1 MTGYR
6 VFLRGEPSTE
16 HVLAAL
22 ELVHPLLA
30 LDGPIGPADLVGVR
44 GSLLIE
50 LREDHEETDHAGL
63 ARYPLLVRFVPAAN
77 EMSAW
82 IAAHA
87 FLWRVTR
94 GGHVDEA
101 LLLGGD
107 AEPLR
112 YRRGRIEPLH
122 GSRSR
127 TED

>member
-16 HVLAAL
+16 PVLAAL

-63 ARYPLLVRFVPAAN
+63 ARYPLLVLCPSPLALG
-77 EMSAW
+77 E
-82 IAAHA
+82 
-87 FLWRVTR
+87 TR
-94 GGHVDEA
+94 SS
-101 LLLGGD
+101 
-107 AEPLR
+107 PLA
-112 YRRGRIEPLH
+112 
-122 GSRSR
+122 R
-127 TED
+127 TRTLEKQL